1 MQIVFELWPSVAQM
15 ARDLG
20 EKDVTVRAWKARG
33 NIPAGQD
40 VKLVNAAR
48 KLGKALTYEH
58 LARLRAGED
67 DVVIP
72 NTDCNGSAQKKVS

>member
-33 NIPAGQD
+33 SIPAGQD
-40 VKLVNAAR
+40 VKLVKAASE
-48 KLGKALTYEH
+48 LGKALTYEH
-58 LARLRAGED
+58 LARLRAGD
-67 DVVIP
+67 SDVVIP
-72 NTDCNGSAQKKVS
+72 NADCNVTDQKK